1 MDAAAEWSDDESPIE
16 APGVWDPGSSG
27 SDVLERV
34 AKMACRLAEVDEA
47 VVLMFT
53 GDRRGPLVPVARC
66 GGRRSSAVLA
76 WRVGEGAVGRALA
89 IGAPAAGGER
99 GRLLSAA
106 APILVDGQARGVLA
120 VSTTAQAR
128 PFEPDQLE
136 LLGDLADLAASLV
149 EERDRREA
157 AAAVLAAGAEVLA
170 RAVDMRDDYTG
181 RHSAQVGALA
191 TRVGSR
197 LGMDPGEVTLLD
209 CAARLHDVGKLA
221 VPDAILQKPGPLDE
235 DEWKVMRKHPDM
247 GAEMVARVPG
257 LEELAELVRAHHER
271 WDGSG
276 YPQGLA
282 GERIPLASRVISACD
297 AFEAMLS
304 NRPYRAPLTA
314 DEALAE
320 LTAGSGSQFDP
331 AVVAAIRHENEAG

>member
-1 MDAAAEWSDDESPIE
+1 
-16 APGVWDPGSSG
+16 
-27 SDVLERV
+27 
-34 AKMACRLAEVDEA
+34 
-47 VVLMFT
+47 
-53 GDRRGPLVPVARC
+53 
-66 GGRRSSAVLA
+66 
-76 WRVGEGAVGRALA
+76 
-89 IGAPAAGGER
+89 
-99 GRLLSAA
+99 
-106 APILVDGQARGVLA
+106 
-120 VSTTAQAR
+120 
-128 PFEPDQLE
+128 
-136 LLGDLADLAASLV
+136 
-149 EERDRREA
+149 
-157 AAAVLAAGAEVLA
+157 
-170 RAVDMRDDYTG
+170 
-181 RHSAQVGALA
+181 
-191 TRVGSR
+191 
-197 LGMDPGEVTLLD
+197 MDPGEVTLLD